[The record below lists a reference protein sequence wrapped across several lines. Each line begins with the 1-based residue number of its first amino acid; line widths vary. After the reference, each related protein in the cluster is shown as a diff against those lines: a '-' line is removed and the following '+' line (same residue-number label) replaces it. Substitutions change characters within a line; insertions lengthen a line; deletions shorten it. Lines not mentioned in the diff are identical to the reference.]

1 MVLLAPTSK
10 PAGKNV
16 FFFFFLKYFTWEIFE
31 WDVRV
36 AVMARAANHCIKDM
50 RLLFSVGFLN
60 HHFPVSTA

>member
-16 FFFFFLKYFTWEIFE
+16 FFKKYFTWEIFE
-31 WDVRV
+31 WHVRV

-50 RLLFSVGFLN
+50 LLLFSVCFLN